1 MELKIYLRTLL
12 KKWWVIL
19 PVFLITFTA
28 TVVFTFTQASTYE
41 AVATMIVAP
50 AGSVGDVRG
59 FANNL
64 DILSSRTQIASTYAE
79 VASSRSVRQEAT
91 QALNLSPDQ
100 AKSLIVGSKLRA
112 GTNVLEITVEGND
125 PIVVADFANKVGEK
139 TMAYAQKLYESY
151 SVTTLDPAR
160 PPIEPIKPDRKL
172 NLALGAMLGLALG
185 VGLAFLSEYMQ
196 SPLENMMNLGILD
209 EETGAYNK
217 RYFAQRLGEEMIR
230 AKRNRYPLS
239 LALMNVDD
247 AGVMR
252 TSLSPQFRSE
262 ALRKVTVFLKQYLR
276 EEDVMSRLDGTTF
289 AFLLPDM
296 PESKAKVIMEKLQ
309 TRVAW
314 TAFEMEKSG
323 VKLNLSGAA
332 GIVAYNYNGTSQA
345 ELLEKAGRA
354 LQLAETAGYGKV
366 FALSEENGDHHNE
379 HEQEPEKALHT
390 P

>member
-1 MELKIYLRTLL
+1 MELKIYLRILL
-12 KKWWVIL
+12 KKWWIIL
-19 PVFLITFTA
+19 PVFLITFIT
-28 TVVFTFTQASTYE
+28 TVVFTFTQAPTYE
-41 AVATMIVAP
+41 ATATFVVAP
-50 AGSVGDVRG
+50 VGPFESNWQIVSG
-59 FANNL
+59 L
-64 DILSSRTQIASTYAE
+64 DALSRQAEIASTYAE
-79 VASSRSVRQEAT
+79 VAISRQIRQDAV
-91 QALNLSPDQ
+91 QALNLSSSQ
-100 AKSLIVGSKLRA
+100 ARSLSIKSKLRA
-112 GTNVLEITVEGND
+112 GTNVLQIIAEGND
-125 PIVVADFANKVGEK
+125 PVIVASFANGVGEK
-139 TMAYAQKLYESY
+139 TIAYVEKLYEVY
-151 SVTTLDPAR
+151 QLEALDKAM
-160 PPIEPIKPDRKL
+160 PPTAPLKPDTML
-172 NLALGAMLGLALG
+172 NLTLGAFLGLGLG

-196 SPLENMMNLGILD
+196 SPLETMMNLGILD

-217 RYFAQRLGEEMIR
+217 RYFAQRLGEEMSR

-314 TAFEMEKSG
+314 TAFEMEKTG

-332 GIVAYNYNGTSQA
+332 GVVAYNYNGTSQA
-345 ELLEKAGRA
+345 EFLDKASRA
-354 LQLAETAGYGKV
+354 LQLAETGGYGKV
-366 FALSEENGDHHNE
+366 YALSEDRDHNE
-379 HEQEPEKALHT
+379 HEREPEQVLHT

>member
-1 MELKIYLRTLL
+1 MELKIYLRILL
-12 KKWWVIL
+12 RKWWIIL

-28 TVVFTFTQASTYE
+28 TVVFTFTQSPVYTAT
-41 AVATMIVAP
+41 ATMIVAP
-50 AGSVGDVRG
+50 AASVGDASK

-64 DILSSRTQIASTYAE
+64 SILSSRSEIASTYAE
-79 VASSRSVRQEAT
+79 VASSRSIKQEAIA
-91 QALNLSPDQ
+91 ALNLSSNQ
-100 AKSLIVGSKLRA
+100 AKSLSIEAKLRA

-125 PIVVADFANKVGEK
+125 SVLVANFANKVSEK
-139 TMAYAQKLYESY
+139 TMAYAQKLYEVY
-151 SVTTLDPAR
+151 SIATLDQAK
-160 PPIEPIKPDRKL
+160 PPSEPIKPDRKL
-172 NLALGAMLGLALG
+172 NLALGAVLGLVLG
-185 VGLAFLSEYMQ
+185 LGPAFLSEYMQ
-196 SPLENMMNLGILD
+196 SPLETMMNLGILD

-217 RYFAQRLGEEMIR
+217 RYFAQRLGEEMSR

-247 AGVMR
+247 AGVMP

-262 ALRKVTVFLKQYLR
+262 ALRKVTVFLRQYLR
-276 EEDVMSRLDGTTF
+276 EEDVMARLDGTTF

-296 PESKAKVIMEKLQ
+296 PENKAKVIMEKLQ
-309 TRVAW
+309 TRIAW

-332 GIVAYNYNGTSQA
+332 GVVAYNYNGTSQS
-345 ELLEKAGRA
+345 ELLEKADRA

-366 FALSEENGDHHNE
+366 YALSEDRDHNE
-379 HEQEPEKALHT
+379 HEPESKKELPT

>member
-1 MELKIYLRTLL
+1 MELKIYLRILL
-12 KKWWVIL
+12 RKWWIIL

-28 TVVFTFTQASTYE
+28 TIVFTFTQASTYD

-79 VASSRSVRQEAT
+79 VASSRSIKQEAIE
-91 QALNLSPDQ
+91 ALNLSPYQ
-100 AKSLIVGSKLRA
+100 AKGLIVGSKLRA
-112 GTNVLEITVEGND
+112 GTNVLEVSVEGDD
-125 PIVVADFANKVGEK
+125 PILVADFANKVGEK
-139 TMAYAQKLYESY
+139 TIAYAQKLYESY
-151 SVTTLDPAR
+151 DVTTLDPAR
-160 PPIEPIKPDRKL
+160 PPIEPVRPDRKL
-172 NLALGAMLGLALG
+172 NVALGAVLGLALG

-196 SPLENMMNLGILD
+196 SPLETMMNLGILD

-217 RYFAQRLGEEMIR
+217 RYFAQRLGEEMSR
-230 AKRNRYPLS
+230 AKRNQYPLS

-252 TSLSPQFRSE
+252 TSLSPQFRRE

-276 EEDVMSRLDGTTF
+276 KEDVMSRLDGTTF

-309 TRVAW
+309 TRVAY

-332 GIVAYNYNGTSQA
+332 GIVAYNYNGTSQT
-345 ELLEKAGRA
+345 ELLEKAGHA

-366 FALSEENGDHHNE
+366 YALSEDGDHNG
-379 HEQEPEKALHT
+379 HEQESKTALHT